1 MEKCKRNNKVIISSL
16 IIAALL
22 WFVIFVIKPF
32 NFWVEMGVSI
42 SLLAATALIVEK
54 NLISFRDIKLRHI
67 LIGIIS
73 AILLYFVFYAG
84 NIISG
89 YLFPFKDS
97 QIASVYSNRAQGNSL
112 LIGTLLLFVI
122 GPGEEIYWRGFIQ
135 NNLSKRFGE
144 NKGYIFATLLYAGVH
159 IITFNFMLVVAA
171 LVCGI
176 YWGWIY
182 KKEKSLVPIII
193 SHAIWDFTV
202 FVLFPL
208 M

>member
-1 MEKCKRNNKVIISSL
+1 MEKQKSKNKVIILSL
-16 IIAALL
+16 IVATIL
-22 WFVIFVIKPF
+22 WFVIFVINPF
-32 NFWVEMGVSI
+32 NFWVEMALSI
-42 SLLAATALIVEK
+42 LALVMIALFSEK
-54 NLISFRDIKLRHI
+54 DLMSFKNIKWRHI

-73 AILLYFVFYAG
+73 AIILYFVFYAG

-89 YLFPFKDS
+89 YLFPFKDA
-97 QIASVYSNRAQGNSL
+97 QISSVYSNRSQGNSV
-112 LIGTLLLFVI
+112 LIGVLLLFII

-135 NNLSKRFGE
+135 NNLTKKFGE

-159 IITFNFMLVVAA
+159 IITFNFMLVIAA
-171 LVCGI
+171 FVCGV

-202 FVLFPL
+202 FILFPL

>member
-1 MEKCKRNNKVIISSL
+1 MEKQKSKNKIIISSL
-16 IIAALL
+16 IMATIL
-22 WFVIFVIKPF
+22 WFVIFVLKPF
-32 NFWVEMGVSI
+32 NFWIEMGVSI
-42 SLLAATALIVEK
+42 LVLVMVALFSEK
-54 NLISFRDIKLRHI
+54 NLISFRNIKLRHI

-73 AILLYFVFYAG
+73 AIILYFVFYAG

-89 YLFPFKDS
+89 YLFPFKDA

-112 LIGTLLLFVI
+112 LIGALLLFII

-135 NNLSKRFGE
+135 NNLAKKFGE
-144 NKGYIFATLLYAGVH
+144 DKGYIFATLLYAGVH
-159 IITFNFMLVVAA
+159 IITLNFMLVVAA

>member
-1 MEKCKRNNKVIISSL
+1 LEKCKRNNKVIVSSL

-42 SLLAATALIVEK
+42 SLLATIALTVEK
-54 NLISFRDIKLRHI
+54 KLISFRDIKIRHI

-89 YLFPFKDS
+89 YLFPFKDA
-97 QIASVYSNRAQGNSL
+97 QILSVYSNKAQGNSV
-112 LIGTLLLFVI
+112 LIGVLLLFVI

-159 IITFNFMLVVAA
+159 IITFNFMLVIAA

>member
-1 MEKCKRNNKVIISSL
+1 MEKCKRINKVIVTSL
-16 IIAALL
+16 IIATLL
-22 WFVIFVIKPF
+22 WLVIFVIKPF
-32 NFWVEMGVSI
+32 NFWVEMGLSI
-42 SLLAATALIVEK
+42 SLLAVTALIVEK

-67 LIGIIS
+67 LIGVFS

-89 YLFPFKDS
+89 YLFPFKDA
-97 QIASVYSNRAQGNSL
+97 QISSVYSNRAQGNSL

-135 NNLSKRFGE
+135 NNLTKRFGE

-171 LVCGI
+171 LICGI

-182 KKEKSLVPIII
+182 KKEKNLVPIII

>member
-1 MEKCKRNNKVIISSL
+1 MAKQEIKNKVIISSL
-16 IIAALL
+16 IIATIL

-32 NFWVEMGVSI
+32 NFWIEMALSI
-42 SLLAATALIVEK
+42 LLLVAIALLSEK
-54 NLISFRDIKLRHI
+54 KLISFRRIKLRHI

-73 AILLYFVFYAG
+73 AIILYFVFYIG
-84 NIISG
+84 NIISA
-89 YLFPFKDS
+89 YLFPFKDA
-97 QIASVYSNRAQGNSL
+97 QIASVYSNRSQGNSL
-112 LIGTLLLFVI
+112 MIGTLLLFII

-135 NNLSKRFGE
+135 NNLAKKFGE

-159 IITFNFMLVVAA
+159 IITFNFMLVIAA

-176 YWGWIY
+176 FWGWIY

-193 SHAIWDFTV
+193 SHALWDFTV